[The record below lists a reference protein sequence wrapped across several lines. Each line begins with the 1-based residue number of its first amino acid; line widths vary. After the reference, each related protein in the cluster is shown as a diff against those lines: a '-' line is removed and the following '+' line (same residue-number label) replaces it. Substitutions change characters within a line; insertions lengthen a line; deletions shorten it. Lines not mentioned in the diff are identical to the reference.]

1 MFVIALFFAVL
12 LSWAEVLADSCQSD
26 CDLIL
31 GIPEA
36 TESWRQNEYN
46 TCIAECPVSTSSP
59 PRIRSPLPGL
69 SPMLVPPTGG
79 SGEESAGDSEKVPDK
94 ITGEPPAEK
103 EESES
108 VSTCSEN
115 FDAEVSACE
124 DATLKAANSCDENNS
139 AMSNVANMAAQA
151 TLYAGQKGAMGI
163 QESCSKMAAVTK
175 AANAA
180 LMSYRVLCSNS
191 ITTCTT
197 ACTRSLTPKCNN
209 GAESARIAGEA
220 RSAMSGNLSS
230 CQGFAGKIGQ
240 ATLAAQNYS
249 QMQMNSQSCALLTSG
264 APASPEICVSYPDYP
279 GCSSLPK
286 MDCANPEMANHKVC
300 ICSKSPNDPICKR
313 QADNQVDLP
322 SNINPTQ
329 RLKPQSHTVSAGDEK
344 KRINITPLPYSSGGG
359 EPPVDGKQGPSAG
372 LGSPNLSPSLV
383 KRLKNKGDGSSPQVL
398 GGFYQGGS
406 NGAEKKYEKLDLS
419 DRPQSN
425 VPRPAAKRAA
435 ENGPDLSQFIPGKFN
450 PQGYRGLAGN
460 AERVGIDGITGPH
473 SNIWRKIQNRYKAVQ
488 DSLHP

>member
-1 MFVIALFFAVL
+1 MIAIALF
-12 LSWAEVLADSCQSD
+12 LAFSLPWVQANANSCQSD
-26 CDLIL
+26 CELIL
-31 GIPEA
+31 GIPEV
-36 TESWRQNEYN
+36 TEDWRQKEYEA
-46 TCIAECPVSTSSP
+46 CMEDCSPSSAPVGF
-59 PRIRSPLPGL
+59 RSQLPG
-69 SPMLVPPTGG
+69 V
-79 SGEESAGDSEKVPDK
+79 SATLTPPDK
-94 ITGEPPAEK
+94 PNENGKTTDKPPETSPQPDTTAESPETEQVISCK
-103 EESES
+103 ED
-108 VSTCSEN
+108 

-124 DATLKAANSCDENNS
+124 AATLKAANSCDENNS

-191 ITTCTT
+191 ITACTT

-209 GAESARIAGEA
+209 GAESVRIAGEA

-230 CQGFAGKIGQ
+230 CQGFASKIGQ

-279 GCSSLPK
+279 GCSSIPK

-313 QADNQVDLP
+313 QTDNQVDLP

-344 KRINITPLPYSSGGG
+344 KRISITPLPYSSGGG
-359 EPPVDGKQGPSAG
+359 EPPVDGKQGSSAG

-419 DRPQSN
+419 DRPQPN

-435 ENGPDLSQFIPGKFN
+435 ENGPDLSRFMPGKFN